1 MKYAAHDAWEWEWS
15 VILQRRLIH
24 LQNWGIW
31 EKWDEIIT
39 DTNTLIKILIQ
50 EFNKEFIWL
59 YHVSQLN
66 ECTLTLPLHVSGFW
80 WWFWP
85 DRERVWLSICNS
97 VRLEMISRLV
107 KWKKTLISL
116 NLWEESEYT
125 KVNMDGKR
133 KTSKV
138 RVVAA
143 SFARLCSQP
152 GETLRC
158 QLTCPALQQG
168 CHSTWPAGW
177 SAATLSWPAIFQHRE
192 PWSIPGVDPAP
203 QGSRSSQLEPLQ
215 HLAQGSA
222 LRQAGLGHCTPL
234 ATAGL
239 LSLRVFSSFP

>member
-1 MKYAAHDAWEWEWS
+1 MGKD
-15 VILQRRLIH
+15 
-24 LQNWGIW
+24 
-31 EKWDEIIT
+31 K
-39 DTNTLIKILIQ
+39 
-50 EFNKEFIWL
+50 
-59 YHVSQLN
+59 
-66 ECTLTLPLHVSGFW
+66 LP
-80 WWFWP
+80 
-85 DRERVWLSICNS
+85 
-97 VRLEMISRLV
+97 
-107 KWKKTLISL
+107 
-116 NLWEESEYT
+116 
-125 KVNMDGKR
+125 
-133 KTSKV
+133 KV

-222 LRQAGLGHCTPL
+222 LRQAGLGHCTLL

-239 LSLRVFSSFP
+239 LSLKGFLLLSLEGTEPSRSLFVFCDLSKPSNLLNVHSCQD

>member
-1 MKYAAHDAWEWEWS
+1 MKYTAHDAWEWERS

-59 YHVSQLN
+59 FHVSQLN

-138 RVVAA
+138 RVV
-143 SFARLCSQP
+143 
-152 GETLRC
+152 LR
-158 QLTCPALQQG
+158 
-168 CHSTWPAGW
+168 
-177 SAATLSWPAIFQHRE
+177 
-192 PWSIPGVDPAP
+192 
-203 QGSRSSQLEPLQ
+203 PLP
-215 HLAQGSA
+215 GSA
-222 LRQAGLGHCTPL
+222 LSQAKPCGASSPAQRCSRA
-234 ATAGL
+234 ATAPDLRAGQQPHSPGQRSSSTV
-239 LSLRVFSSFP
+239 SLGAFQVWIQPRRGAGAPSWSPCSTWHRAVPSGRLGWGTAHCSPQRVCFP